1 MHRVNEAAVKYRRR
15 VDVAEVYV
23 TQGQTTVSDGAV
35 EGGCRVPCRPPGE
48 GVGITLHC
56 PPPISPWLSVS

>member
-1 MHRVNEAAVKYRRR
+1 MRRVNEAALKYRGC
-15 VDVAEVYV
+15 VDVRSEACV

-35 EGGCRVPCRPPGE
+35 EGGCRDPCRPP

-56 PPPISPWLSVS
+56 PLP